1 MITILTKNNH
11 YDFCH
16 NRAAQPEL
24 QMNFTNQNTQQQIRK
39 WKVSLLIGQ
48 IQYKSIFMSHSEY
61 EYLTKDE
68 KQKKEDL
75 RIRRRR
81 KRRKKQKKK
90 EGEAGRRSLCQLMWK
105 KNMRK
110 KRRLECEIRNKICAC
125 ELPRVMTLALQQP
138 SAFERSLCYCE
149 VSPGLQQPYTF

>member
-1 MITILTKNNH
+1 
-11 YDFCH
+11 
-16 NRAAQPEL
+16 
-24 QMNFTNQNTQQQIRK
+24 
-39 WKVSLLIGQ
+39 
-48 IQYKSIFMSHSEY
+48 MSHSEY
-61 EYLTKDE
+61 EYLTKDQ
-68 KQKKEDL
+68 KQKKDDI

-105 KNMRK
+105 KRI
-110 KRRLECEIRNKICAC
+110 LECEIRNKICAC

-149 VSPGLQQPYTF
+149 VFPGLQQPSYGGPVVQINFIIQNKTANEKTQQPIC

>member
-1 MITILTKNNH
+1 MITILNKNH
-11 YDFCH
+11 HDYDFCH

-24 QMNFTNQNTQQQIRK
+24 QINFTNQNTQQQIRK

-61 EYLTKDE
+61 EYLTKNE
-68 KQKKEDL
+68 KQKKEDI
-75 RIRRRR
+75 RIRRRRR

-90 EGEAGRRSLCQLMWK
+90 EGEAGKRSLCQLMWK

-125 ELPRVMTLALQQP
+125 ELPQVRTLALQHP
-138 SAFERSLCYCE
+138 SAFERSLCY
-149 VSPGLQQPYTF
+149 SPGLQQP